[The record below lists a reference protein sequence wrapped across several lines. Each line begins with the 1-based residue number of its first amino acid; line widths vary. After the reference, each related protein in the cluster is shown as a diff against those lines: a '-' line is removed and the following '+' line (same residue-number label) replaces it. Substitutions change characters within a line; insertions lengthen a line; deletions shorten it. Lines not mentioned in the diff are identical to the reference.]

1 MKVGDLIKD
10 TSWLPGADY
19 DGARPAV
26 SVLLPTFRRG
36 ADGTFM
42 RAARS
47 VLEQSERRLELIV
60 VDDAST
66 DGTADQIEA
75 LMRADGR
82 VSCLRHRTNIGLPAV
97 SEYEAFRRARA
108 PYLAFAFD
116 DFVFRADAL
125 ARLLEAA
132 ERLGGAVVHGTAE
145 SFDEFGQD
153 WLLGAERA
161 SCERLAF
168 ANFIG
173 NSSVIVPR
181 AVVDDVGFFDPHL
194 AATRLCDWDLWRRI
208 VREYPIFREDV
219 LVGREL
225 GQLRA
230 DSLGRT
236 YPMYFE
242 AVQEYCN
249 RRRDEELR
257 PANLERFDV
266 WAMPPEPSACLAEHV
281 LLMRRFFR
289 TKAWAAGLGVEPEG
303 DANPSLT
310 PRGRCIAVVADMTP
324 STSLCFDGLP
334 ESERRRLLFVPLA
347 AGDFHFELFLAR
359 SDAAIL
365 VRNLVDEPA
374 RQVARLCRWM
384 DVPLYYLIDD
394 NLIVLGADDPELAG
408 YTREAV
414 TEALADFAGILC
426 TSASLAEY
434 FESLHVR
441 PPVHEIGPVFDAV
454 KLVKIRRLRGEPGGS
469 ALRVGFIGGPF
480 RRRNLEE
487 QIVPAL
493 AAVARDA
500 PVTFFSP
507 SPPANA
513 GGPPFPVTTVAFSPH
528 FDDFLTTWGA
538 LGLGVVVHARGD
550 TANIEYKTGSVLLS
564 ALYLGAVPI
573 VAREPAFRDV
583 GEAQG
588 VLQVDG
594 DTSSWE
600 RALRRVQAPDVRRE
614 MLSRLEA
621 FCRTHFAAER
631 TARTLDR
638 ILAAS
643 TPADLATWARRGRQ
657 ARLNQVQDFTRA
669 HIAAR
674 AKTEDLAR
682 RDGEVTEREAR
693 AAQLEHE
700 ASALVVRVAELEQEA
715 GVRDARIAELKQEAA
730 ARDVRVV
737 QLEQDGGAR
746 EARVTQLEQAVVAR
760 ETRVTQLE
768 QEVVARETRVTQ
780 LEQAAVTREARVA
793 ELEYEATAR
802 QAHLALLQAELGTR
816 AYALSLKLRKIVHA
830 MRRLAFGSHGS

>member
-1 MKVGDLIKD
+1 M
-10 TSWLPGADY
+10 
-19 DGARPAV
+19 
-26 SVLLPTFRRG
+26 
-36 ADGTFM
+36 
-42 RAARS
+42 
-47 VLEQSERRLELIV
+47 
-60 VDDAST
+60 
-66 DGTADQIEA
+66 
-75 LMRADGR
+75 
-82 VSCLRHRTNIGLPAV
+82 
-97 SEYEAFRRARA
+97 
-108 PYLAFAFD
+108 
-116 DFVFRADAL
+116 
-125 ARLLEAA
+125 
-132 ERLGGAVVHGTAE
+132 HGTAE

-161 SCERLAF
+161 CCERLAF

-181 AVVDDVGFFDPHL
+181 AVVDHVGFFDPHL
-194 AATRLCDWDLWRRI
+194 AAARLCDWDLWRRI

-225 GQLRA
+225 GPLRA

-310 PRGRCIAVVADMTP
+310 SRGRCITVVTDMNP
-324 STSLCFDGLP
+324 STSLCFDGLL

-347 AGDFHFELFLAR
+347 AGGFHIELFLAR

-374 RQVARLCRWM
+374 RQVARLCRGM

-441 PPVHEIGPVFDAV
+441 PPVHQIGPVFDAV
-454 KLVKIRRLRGEPGGS
+454 KLVKIRRLRGEPEES

-528 FDDFLTTWGA
+528 FDDFLTTWGP

-550 TANIEYKTGSVLLS
+550 TANNEYETGSVLLS

-600 RALRRVQAPDVRRE
+600 RALRRLQAPNVRRE

-643 TPADLATWARRGRQ
+643 TPVDLGTWARRGRQ

-682 RDGEVTEREAR
+682 RDREVTEREAR

-700 ASALVVRVAELEQEA
+700 AATLVARVAELEQDA
-715 GVRDARIAELKQEAA
+715 GARDARIAELKQEAA
-730 ARDVRVV
+730 ARDARVV
-737 QLEQDGGAR
+737 QLEQDAGAR
-746 EARVTQLEQAVVAR
+746 DVRIAE
-760 ETRVTQLE
+760 LE
-768 QEVVARETRVTQ
+768 QEAAARDVRIAELQQEAAARDVRVVQ
-780 LEQAAVTREARVA
+780 
-793 ELEYEATAR
+793 LEYEATAR